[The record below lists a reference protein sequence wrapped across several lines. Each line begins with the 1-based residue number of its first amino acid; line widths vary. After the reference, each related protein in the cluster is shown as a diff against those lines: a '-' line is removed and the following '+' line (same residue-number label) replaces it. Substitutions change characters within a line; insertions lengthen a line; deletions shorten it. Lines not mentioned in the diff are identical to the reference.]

1 MSTKKDKFTLKDKF
15 YMEIALDLAKSR
27 HGLTGSNP
35 SVGCV
40 IVKKDEIISIVEE
53 KSLEMQMIDAYNAG
67 LEELEKNDVIYAARK
82 FNEAE
87 LLYPQSIWAP
97 RAALMAAYAYFSQ
110 LYYDDTILELEKFL
124 QKYKN
129 HPRRDY
135 AYYLLALSHY
145 NLIID
150 ETKDLEEILK
160 AEKYFKIIIKNYP
173 NTEFA
178 IDSEFK
184 LELIQEILASK
195 EMYLARYYVDRE
207 KWIPAINRFKT
218 VINDYET
225 TIYVEEALHR
235 LVELHYKLGLVDE
248 SKKYASLL
256 GYNYQSSEWYE
267 ESYKILNK
275 NYVKTANKKDLKKE
289 QSILQ
294 KFKDLLK

>member
-1 MSTKKDKFTLKDKF
+1 MSLFYKIVILIFFLNLNSCTKKDEK
-15 YMEIALDLAKSR
+15 
-27 HGLTGSNP
+27 
-35 SVGCV
+35 
-40 IVKKDEIISIVEE
+40 ISIVEE
-53 KSLEMQMIDAYNAG
+53 KSLETQMIDAYNTG

-110 LYYDDTILELEKFL
+110 LYYDDTIVELEKFL

-160 AEKYFKIIIKNYP
+160 SKKYFEIIIKNYP

-256 GYNYQSSEWYE
+256 GYNYQSSEWYK
-267 ESYKILNK
+267 ESYSILNK
-275 NYVKTANKKDLKKE
+275 NYVKTAKKEDTEKE

>member
-1 MSTKKDKFTLKDKF
+1 MSILYK
-15 YMEIALDLAKSR
+15 
-27 HGLTGSNP
+27 
-35 SVGCV
+35 
-40 IVKKDEIISIVEE
+40 ISIILIFLNLISCAKKEEKITVIEE
-53 KSLEMQMIDAYNAG
+53 KSLEMQMIDAYNEG
-67 LEELEKNDVIYAARK
+67 LEELEKNDVIYAAKK

-87 LLYPQSIWAP
+87 LIYPQSIWAP
-97 RAALMAAYAYFSQ
+97 RAALMAAYAYYSQ
-110 LYYDDTILELEKFL
+110 LYYNDTINELEKFL
-124 QKYKN
+124 DKYKN
-129 HPRRDY
+129 HPRKDY

-145 NLIID
+145 NLIVD
-150 ETKDLEEILK
+150 ETRDLEEIQK
-160 AEKYFKIIIKNYP
+160 SQRYFQKIIKDYP

-207 KWIPAINRFKT
+207 KWIPAINRFRT
-218 VINDYET
+218 VINEYET

-235 LVELHYKLGLVDE
+235 LVELHYKIGLVDE
-248 SKKYASLL
+248 SKKYAALL

-275 NYVKTANKKDLKKE
+275 DYVKISKREKLDNED
-289 QSILQ
+289 SILQ

>member
-1 MSTKKDKFTLKDKF
+1 MPLFYKIIILIVFLNLYSCTKKDEK
-15 YMEIALDLAKSR
+15 
-27 HGLTGSNP
+27 
-35 SVGCV
+35 
-40 IVKKDEIISIVEE
+40 ISLVEE

-87 LLYPQSIWAP
+87 LLYPQSVWAP

-110 LYYDDTILELEKFL
+110 LYYDDTIVELEKFL

-275 NYVKTANKKDLKKE
+275 NYVKTAKKVDLEKE
-289 QSILQ
+289 RSILQ

>member
-1 MSTKKDKFTLKDKF
+1 MPLFYKIVILIFFLNLNSCTKKDEK
-15 YMEIALDLAKSR
+15 
-27 HGLTGSNP
+27 
-35 SVGCV
+35 
-40 IVKKDEIISIVEE
+40 ISIVEE
-53 KSLEMQMIDAYNAG
+53 KSLEMQMIDAYNEG
-67 LEELEKNDVIYAARK
+67 LEELKKNDVIYAARK

-110 LYYDDTILELEKFL
+110 LYYDDTIVELEKFL

-129 HPRRDY
+129 HPRRYY

-160 AEKYFKIIIKNYP
+160 AKKYFKIIINNYP

-195 EMYLARYYVDRE
+195 EMYIARYYVDRE

-267 ESYKILNK
+267 ESFKILNK
-275 NYVKTANKKDLKKE
+275 NYVKTEKKGNSEKE
-289 QSILQ
+289 RSILQ

>member
-1 MSTKKDKFTLKDKF
+1 MPLFYKIVILIFFLNFNSCTKKDEK
-15 YMEIALDLAKSR
+15 
-27 HGLTGSNP
+27 
-35 SVGCV
+35 
-40 IVKKDEIISIVEE
+40 ISIVEE
-53 KSLEMQMIDAYNAG
+53 KSLETQMIDAYNEG

-87 LLYPQSIWAP
+87 LLYPQSVWAP

-110 LYYDDTILELEKFL
+110 LYYDDTIVELEKFL

-235 LVELHYKLGLVDE
+235 LVELHYKLGLLDE

-275 NYVKTANKKDLKKE
+275 NYVKTAKKVDPEKE
-289 QSILQ
+289 RSILQ

>member
-1 MSTKKDKFTLKDKF
+1 MPLFYKILILIVFLNFYSCTKKDEKV
-15 YMEIALDLAKSR
+15 S
-27 HGLTGSNP
+27 
-35 SVGCV
+35 
-40 IVKKDEIISIVEE
+40 IVKE
-53 KSLEMQMIDAYNAG
+53 KSLEKQMIDAYNAG
-67 LEELEKNDVIYAARK
+67 LEELERNDVIYAARK

-110 LYYDDTILELEKFL
+110 LYYDDTIVELEKFL

-160 AEKYFKIIIKNYP
+160 AKKYFKIIINNYP

-195 EMYLARYYVDRE
+195 EMYIARYYVDRE

-275 NYVKTANKKDLKKE
+275 NYVKTAKKGNSEKE

>member
-1 MSTKKDKFTLKDKF
+1 MPLFYKIVILIFFLNFNSCTKKDEK
-15 YMEIALDLAKSR
+15 
-27 HGLTGSNP
+27 
-35 SVGCV
+35 
-40 IVKKDEIISIVEE
+40 ISIVEE
-53 KSLEMQMIDAYNAG
+53 KSLETQMIDAYNAG

-87 LLYPQSIWAP
+87 LLYPQSVWAP

-160 AEKYFKIIIKNYP
+160 AKKYFKIIIKNYP

-267 ESYKILNK
+267 ESYQILNK
-275 NYVKTANKKDLKKE
+275 NYVKTAKKENSEKE

>member
-1 MSTKKDKFTLKDKF
+1 MSNLNKLIIILLFFSTLSCAKKEEKITVL
-15 YMEIALDLAKSR
+15 
-27 HGLTGSNP
+27 
-35 SVGCV
+35 
-40 IVKKDEIISIVEE
+40 EE
-53 KSLEMQMIDAYNAG
+53 KSLEMQMIDAYNEG
-67 LEELEKNDVIYAARK
+67 LAELEKNDVIYAARK

-110 LYYDDTILELEKFL
+110 LYYGDAIVELEKFL
-124 QKYKN
+124 DKYKN

-135 AYYLLALSHY
+135 AFYLLALCHY
-145 NLIID
+145 NQIVD
-150 ETKDLEEILK
+150 ETKDLNEILK
-160 AEKYFKIIIKNYP
+160 SQEYFNLIIKNYP
-173 NTEFA
+173 DTEFA

-195 EMYLARYYVDRE
+195 EMYLARYYIDRE

-218 VINDYET
+218 VVSDYET

-248 SKKYASLL
+248 SKKYAALL

-275 NYVKTANKKDLKKE
+275 DYVKISKREDLKNE
-289 QSILQ
+289 ESILQ
-294 KFKDLLK
+294 KFRDLLK

>member
-1 MSTKKDKFTLKDKF
+1 MPLFYKIVILIFFLNFNSCTKKDEK
-15 YMEIALDLAKSR
+15 
-27 HGLTGSNP
+27 
-35 SVGCV
+35 
-40 IVKKDEIISIVEE
+40 ISIVEE
-53 KSLEMQMIDAYNAG
+53 KSLETQMIDAYNEG

-87 LLYPQSIWAP
+87 LLYPQSVWAP

-110 LYYDDTILELEKFL
+110 LYYDDTIVELEKFL

-160 AEKYFKIIIKNYP
+160 AEKYFQIIIKNYP

-275 NYVKTANKKDLKKE
+275 NYVKTAKKVDSEKE
-289 QSILQ
+289 RSILQ

>member
-1 MSTKKDKFTLKDKF
+1 MPLFYKIIILIVFLNLYSCTKKDEK
-15 YMEIALDLAKSR
+15 
-27 HGLTGSNP
+27 
-35 SVGCV
+35 
-40 IVKKDEIISIVEE
+40 ISMVEE
-53 KSLEMQMIDAYNAG
+53 KSLEMQMIDAYNTG

-110 LYYDDTILELEKFL
+110 LYYDDTIIELEKFL

-145 NLIID
+145 NLIVD

-160 AEKYFKIIIKNYP
+160 AEEYFKIIIKNYP

-235 LVELHYKLGLVDE
+235 LVELHYKLGLVNE

-275 NYVKTANKKDLKKE
+275 NYVKKAKKGNSEKE

>member
-1 MSTKKDKFTLKDKF
+1 MSSFYKFLIIILFISFTSC
-15 YMEIALDLAKSR
+15 A
-27 HGLTGSNP
+27 
-35 SVGCV
+35 
-40 IVKKDEIISIVEE
+40 KKDEKISVVKE
-53 KSLEMQMIDAYNAG
+53 KSLEMQMIDSYNAG
-67 LEELEKNDVIYAARK
+67 IEELEKNDVIYAVKK

-110 LYYDDTILELEKFL
+110 MYYDDAILELEKFL

-129 HPRRDY
+129 HPQRDY

-145 NLIID
+145 NLIVD
-150 ETKDLEEILK
+150 ETKDLEEIIK
-160 AEKYFKIIIKNYP
+160 AEEYFKIIIKNFP

-178 IDSEFK
+178 LDSEFK
-184 LELIQEILASK
+184 LELIKEILASK

-235 LVELHYKLGLVDE
+235 LVELHYNLGLIDE
-248 SKKYASLL
+248 SKKYAALL
-256 GYNYQSSEWYE
+256 GYNYQSSKWYE

-275 NYVKTANKKDLKKE
+275 DYVKVSKKE
-289 QSILQ
+289 NLDDDKSILQ
-294 KFKDLLK
+294 KFRDLLK

>member
-1 MSTKKDKFTLKDKF
+1 MPLFYKIVILIFFLNFNSCTKKDEK
-15 YMEIALDLAKSR
+15 
-27 HGLTGSNP
+27 
-35 SVGCV
+35 
-40 IVKKDEIISIVEE
+40 ISIVEE
-53 KSLEMQMIDAYNAG
+53 KSLEMQMIDAYNEG
-67 LEELEKNDVIYAARK
+67 LEELKKNDVIYAARK

-87 LLYPQSIWAP
+87 LLYPQSVWAP

-110 LYYDDTILELEKFL
+110 LYYDDTIVELEKFL

-160 AEKYFKIIIKNYP
+160 AKQYFKIIIKNYP

-184 LELIQEILASK
+184 LELIEEILASK

-207 KWIPAINRFKT
+207 KWVPAINRFKT

-275 NYVKTANKKDLKKE
+275 NYVKTAKKVDPEKE
-289 QSILQ
+289 RSILQ

>member
-1 MSTKKDKFTLKDKF
+1 MNLFYKIVILIFFLNLNSCTKKDEK
-15 YMEIALDLAKSR
+15 
-27 HGLTGSNP
+27 
-35 SVGCV
+35 
-40 IVKKDEIISIVEE
+40 ISIVEE
-53 KSLEMQMIDAYNAG
+53 KSLETQMIDAYNEG
-67 LEELEKNDVIYAARK
+67 LEELEKNDVIFAAKK

-87 LLYPQSIWAP
+87 IIYPQSIWAP

-110 LYYDDTILELEKFL
+110 LYYDDTIIELEKFL
-124 QKYKN
+124 RKYKN

-145 NLIID
+145 NLIVD

-160 AEKYFKIIIKNYP
+160 AKEYFKIIIKDYP

-178 IDSEFK
+178 VDAEFK

-218 VINDYET
+218 VVNEYET

-235 LVELHYKLGLVDE
+235 LVELHYRLGLVGE
-248 SKKYASLL
+248 SKKYAYLL

-267 ESYKILNK
+267 ESYKIFNK
-275 NYVKTANKKDLKKE
+275 NYINTAKKENLEKE
-289 QSILQ
+289 QSILH
-294 KFKDLLK
+294 KLKDLLK

>member
-1 MSTKKDKFTLKDKF
+1 MPLFYKIVILIFFLNLNSCTKKDEKIL
-15 YMEIALDLAKSR
+15 
-27 HGLTGSNP
+27 
-35 SVGCV
+35 
-40 IVKKDEIISIVEE
+40 IVEE
-53 KSLEMQMIDAYNAG
+53 KSLETQMIDAYNAG

-87 LLYPQSIWAP
+87 LLYPQSVWAP

-110 LYYDDTILELEKFL
+110 LYYDDTIVELEKFL

-160 AEKYFKIIIKNYP
+160 AKKYFKIIIKNYP

-184 LELIQEILASK
+184 LELIEEILASK

-275 NYVKTANKKDLKKE
+275 NYVKTAKKVDPEKE
-289 QSILQ
+289 RSILQ

>member
-1 MSTKKDKFTLKDKF
+1 MPLFYKIIILIVFLNLYSCTKKDEK
-15 YMEIALDLAKSR
+15 
-27 HGLTGSNP
+27 
-35 SVGCV
+35 
-40 IVKKDEIISIVEE
+40 ISLVEE
-53 KSLEMQMIDAYNAG
+53 KSLEMQMIDAYNEG

-110 LYYDDTILELEKFL
+110 LYYDDTIVELEKFL

-129 HPRRDY
+129 HPRRNY

-145 NLIID
+145 NLIVD

-160 AEKYFKIIIKNYP
+160 AKQYFKIIIKKYP

-267 ESYKILNK
+267 ESYQILNK
-275 NYVKTANKKDLKKE
+275 NYVKTAKKENSEKE

-294 KFKDLLK
+294 KFRDLLK